1 MRQKYILAVSGGVD
15 SVVLLHTI
23 MQRRNAPQLSTV
35 NYQSPVY
42 IIAHIDHGI
51 RKDSHLDAE
60 FVKSFAKEYDT
71 TFETIR
77 LELGE
82 SASEEQAREARYEFL
97 FSLLKKYKADA
108 IITAHHQDDVLETM
122 LINMIRNS
130 GPRGLVGFSRSN
142 ILRPFMNRSKQDII
156 KYAKEHNL
164 QWREDSTN
172 LDPKYMRNYMRQS
185 IVPRLESKRQELL
198 EIHAKTKE
206 TYRELD
212 LLAKKLLVQSMHKGE
227 LVRSRFVILPYVVQ
241 CELMVVWL
249 RLNGIKFDKNLIE
262 KAVLASKTLS
272 PGKKLELSSS
282 AYLLM
287 AKTTIVLNVHVPHV

>member
-212 LLAKKLLVQSMHKGE
+212 LLAKKLLEQSMHKGE